1 MKFQDLVY
9 MYNSLM
15 AEAES
20 FMYKKILP
28 PLFKVM
34 LLGLKITLFWAFY
47 QTVKNVGN
55 ELF

>member
-34 LLGLKITLFWAFY
+34 LFGMKITLAWAFY
-47 QTVKNVGN
+47 QTIKNVVN